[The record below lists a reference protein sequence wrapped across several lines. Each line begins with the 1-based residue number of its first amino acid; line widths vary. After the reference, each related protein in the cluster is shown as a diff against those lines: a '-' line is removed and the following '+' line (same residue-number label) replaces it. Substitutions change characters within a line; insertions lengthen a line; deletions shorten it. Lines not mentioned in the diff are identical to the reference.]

1 MKKSDWFKVILILS
15 LLGNLAFFQSH
26 ERAGRKQEI
35 KNELLNSSIYRDLA
49 QLEERIQY
57 QIDHNWQN
65 ETLVTEKLDD
75 ALDSIL
81 LNHGMEEDNNKDDT
95 FLELLEY
102 LDKFSY
108 NGELF
113 DVSLNDEQ
121 RANFIYL
128 GEKLRSNGWSFE
140 KGFDLK
146 WDVFESKVK
155 ALIAES

>member
-1 MKKSDWFKVILILS
+1 M
-15 LLGNLAFFQSH
+15 
-26 ERAGRKQEI
+26 
-35 KNELLNSSIYRDLA
+35 NSSIYRDLA
-49 QLEERIQY
+49 QLEETIQY

-75 ALDSIL
+75 AIDSII
-81 LNHGMEEDNNKDDT
+81 LNHGLEEDNNKVDM
-95 FLELLEY
+95 FWELFEY
-102 LDKFSY
+102 LDKYKYS
-108 NGELF
+108 EESF
-113 DVSLNDEQ
+113 DIILNDEQ

-155 ALIAES
+155 GLIAES

>member
-1 MKKSDWFKVILILS
+1 M
-15 LLGNLAFFQSH
+15 
-26 ERAGRKQEI
+26 
-35 KNELLNSSIYRDLA
+35 NSSIYRDLA
-49 QLEERIQY
+49 QLEETIQY

-75 ALDSIL
+75 AMDSIL

-95 FLELLEY
+95 FWELLKY
-102 LDKFSY
+102 LDKFKYSE
-108 NGELF
+108 ELF

-146 WDVFESKVK
+146 WDVFETKVK
-155 ALIAES
+155 GLIAES

>member
-1 MKKSDWFKVILILS
+1 MKKSDWFKVILIFS
-15 LLGNLAFFQSH
+15 LLGNLAFFQNH

-49 QLEERIQY
+49 QLEETIQY
-57 QIDHNWQN
+57 QIEHNWQN

-75 ALDSIL
+75 AIDSII

-95 FLELLEY
+95 FWELFEY
-102 LDKFSY
+102 LDQFKYSE
-108 NGELF
+108 ELF

-121 RANFIYL
+121 RANFIFL

-140 KGFDLK
+140 KGVDLK

-155 ALIAES
+155 GLIAES

>member
-1 MKKSDWFKVILILS
+1 MKKSDWFKVILIFS
-15 LLGNLAFFQSH
+15 LLGNLAFFQNH

-35 KNELLNSSIYRDLA
+35 KNELMNSSIYRDLA
-49 QLEERIQY
+49 QLEEAIQY

-81 LNHGMEEDNNKDDT
+81 LNLGMEEDNNKDDT
-95 FLELLEY
+95 FRELLEY
-102 LDKFSY
+102 LDQFNYSE
-108 NGELF
+108 ELF
-113 DVSLNDEQ
+113 DVSLNEEQ
-121 RANFIYL
+121 RASFIDL

-146 WDVFESKVK
+146 WEVFESKVK
-155 ALIAES
+155 GLIAES